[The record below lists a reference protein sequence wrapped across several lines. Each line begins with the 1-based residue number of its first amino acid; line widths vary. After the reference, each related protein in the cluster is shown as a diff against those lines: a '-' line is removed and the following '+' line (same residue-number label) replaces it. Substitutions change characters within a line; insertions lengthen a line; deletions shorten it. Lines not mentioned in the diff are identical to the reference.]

1 MRTHSPRFTPRDAAA
16 WRRLIRCARQAAR
29 NPKRFAGA
37 LGEAATACRR
47 AVPPPGMAIRDSVFL
62 KLHLAG
68 LNVWSAAMSAGPG
81 AASGPGGPALAGMT
95 DSMAAELERLA
106 DACAAVLD
114 LKTAPPAPSRQMVG
128 D

>member
-1 MRTHSPRFTPRDAAA
+1 MRTHSPRFTLKDAAA

-68 LNVWSAAMSAGPG
+68 LNVWSAAAMDRSADQL
-81 AASGPGGPALAGMT
+81 AA
-95 DSMAAELERLA
+95 LERLA
-106 DACAAVLD
+106 DACEAVLD
-114 LKTAPPAPSRQMVG
+114 LKTAPPAPSRQMAE

>member
-1 MRTHSPRFTPRDAAA
+1 MRSHSPRFTLKDAAA

-47 AVPPPGMAIRDSVFL
+47 AVPPPGLAVRDSVFL

-68 LNVWSAAMSAGPG
+68 LNVWSAAMADPGSAFGPD
-81 AASGPGGPALAGMT
+81 GPSLAGMT
-95 DSMAAELERLA
+95 VSKAEELERLA
-106 DACAAVLD
+106 DACEAVLD
-114 LKTAPPAPSRQMVG
+114 LKTAPPAPSRQMTG